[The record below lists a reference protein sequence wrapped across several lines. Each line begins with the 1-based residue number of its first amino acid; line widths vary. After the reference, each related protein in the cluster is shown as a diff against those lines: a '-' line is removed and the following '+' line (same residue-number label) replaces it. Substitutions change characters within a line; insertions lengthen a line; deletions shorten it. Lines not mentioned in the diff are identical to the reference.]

1 MKSFKFFAGAAA
13 GMIAAASLSA
23 AMSAGAAETI
33 KVSFGDPTGDGIIDA
48 IDASYILSLYADVS
62 VGNGEITD
70 EIMAI
75 CDVDKDGKVNSLDA
89 SLILSYYANQSIS
102 DTEVSLETFIGELCN
117 KAVSWW
123 DENANDLVYDPESIL
138 SSDYPFD
145 SENPWGI
152 WNSPFISDN
161 PWNSWDPDSY
171 IWNDSELAEAGITDA
186 IKSDPASFWSWNYPF
201 GSDSTWGSFR
211 SGGVSDEN
219 GQAVTEEGTTPSDD
233 DYVSKTDSRY
243 CFWLDISKNKDFV
256 FNDDFIEVNFRLKDN
271 IPEKDYAV
279 RFSTDFSTVF
289 GNSLVPDKVIQ
300 GNIRVGGDIEPQD
313 VSSETGFVVYG
324 DNVSAKPG
332 DKVRYR
338 INLKNNPG
346 MAAMLVWVY
355 FDSNAMEV
363 EGITPSGEF
372 AEFAD
377 TASTGE
383 KPKN

>member
-1 MKSFKFFAGAAA
+1 MKLFKFFAGAAA

-23 AMSAGAAETI
+23 AMSAGAAEI
-33 KVSFGDPTGDGIIDA
+33 ANVSFGDPTGDGIIDA

-70 EIMAI
+70 ELMAI

-123 DENANDLVYDPESIL
+123 DENAKDFVL
-138 SSDYPFD
+138 
-145 SENPWGI
+145 
-152 WNSPFISDN
+152 
-161 PWNSWDPDSY
+161 
-171 IWNDSELAEAGITDA
+171 
-186 IKSDPASFWSWNYPF
+186 DPALSWE
-201 GSDSTWGSFR
+201 WGSFFDFDSPWGSFS
-211 SGGVSDEN
+211 SGSFSDED
-219 GQAVTEEGTTPSDD
+219 GQEVTEEGTTPSDD

-256 FNDDFIEVNFRLKDN
+256 FNDDFIEVCFRLKDN

-313 VSSETGFVVYG
+313 VSSETGFVAYG

-332 DKVRYR
+332 EKVRYR

-363 EGITPSGEF
+363 EEIIPSGEF